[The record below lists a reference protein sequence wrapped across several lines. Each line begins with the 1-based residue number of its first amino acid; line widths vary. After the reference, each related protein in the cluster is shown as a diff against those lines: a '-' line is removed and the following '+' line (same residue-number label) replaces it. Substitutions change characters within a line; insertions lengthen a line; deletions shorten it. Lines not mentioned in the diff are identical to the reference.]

1 MNLIDNLFST
11 TTNQETVIGIDSAA
25 TSTSFLG
32 GVANGSYYIQHNGEW
47 YPLESGNITGYNVF
61 DERNWAREYISLSR
75 YFNTVSMELNDAR
88 EQNVAP
94 KEPEPN
100 ITEEIMEEVL

>member
-32 GVANGSYYIQHNGEW
+32 RVANGSYYIQHNGEW

-61 DERNWAREYISLSR
+61 DERNWAREYTIPSR
-75 YFNTVSMELNDAR
+75 YFNTVSTELNDAR